1 MIKDLIS
8 QIEAIKE
15 QLYTK
20 ISELPDNA
28 NIKRLDSDSNCFIIN
43 SSQIIGKPFSPE
55 YHDYKHQ
62 YKLIIKYLKTCEI
75 TNFENSLNTIIKTSI
90 VRDGNRSVRL
100 NPEVVK
106 YLKTII

>member
-28 NIKRLDSDSNCFIIN
+28 NIKRLDIIN

>member
-28 NIKRLDSDSNCFIIN
+28 NIKRLDIALL
-43 SSQIIGKPFSPE
+43 
-55 YHDYKHQ
+55 
-62 YKLIIKYLKTCEI
+62 LIQ
-75 TNFENSLNTIIKTSI
+75 
-90 VRDGNRSVRL
+90 
-100 NPEVVK
+100 VK
-106 YLKTII
+106 